1 MFEGHGSIS
10 MDIDSVTVIPVLP
23 IPPAVFDLWADVLF
37 VGILLLML
45 FLRTRGSNKGR
56 NVGTHAQTIAAQT
69 SATDHI

>member
-1 MFEGHGSIS
+1 
-10 MDIDSVTVIPVLP
+10 MDMDSVTVIAALPILSAAFGLWANVLP
-23 IPPAVFDLWADVLF
+23 

-56 NVGTHAQTIAAQT
+56 NVGRHAQTIAVQT